1 MSFAL
6 GVACCVVAMLVLLPL
21 AQRLGWYDHP
31 DAGRKD
37 HAAPT
42 PFVGG
47 IAVALGALA
56 SVLVLGLDGGDLRA
70 LAALGV
76 AGLLMLATGLHDDLR
91 DSSWRWRIAAQV
103 LAALVLV
110 YGGGL
115 AVNHVGTVFGHPITS
130 LGWLSVPF
138 TVFMVVALIN
148 ALNMADG
155 VDGLTGTVVLVGLA
169 MFAAAALYAG
179 DPALFAVLAAVGGA
193 VLGFLGFNLRR
204 PGLPHA
210 RVFLGNGGSALL
222 GLVIAW
228 ASLRLTQN
236 PAHPVTAILLPWLV
250 VPPVVDA
257 VALVLRRVAQGRS
270 PFAADRNHM
279 HHFMLDAGFSPSQIA
294 LALGGMSLGLGGL
307 AALSL
312 RNNWL
317 DHTALVLLY
326 VAMTIAW
333 FLLTWRRERA
343 VAFFAAIHRRG
354 QLPIASRNA
363 LRNVEGGSDGVEALE
378 PDRGGG

>member
-1 MSFAL
+1 MSFLFAT
-6 GVACCVVAMLVLLPL
+6 ACCIAVMLLLLPL
-21 AQRLGWYDHP
+21 ARRFGWYDHP
-31 DAGRKD
+31 DDGRKD
-37 HAAPT
+37 HATPT
-42 PFVGG
+42 PIVGG
-47 IAVALGALA
+47 MAIALGAVAAILI
-56 SVLVLGLDGGDLRA
+56 LGLDGGDARA
-70 LAALGV
+70 LLALAVAGVLMLGV
-76 AGLLMLATGLHDDLR
+76 GLYDDLHDVN
-91 DSSWRWRIAAQV
+91 WRWRIAAQGG
-103 LAALVLV
+103 AALVLV

-155 VDGLTGTVVLVGLA
+155 VDGLTGSVVFVGLA

-179 DPALFAVLAAVGGA
+179 DPALFAVLAAVAGA
-193 VLGFLGFNLRR
+193 VLGFLVFNLRR
-204 PGLPHA
+204 PGLPRA

-236 PAHPVTAILLPWLV
+236 PEHPVTAILLPWLL

-257 VALVLRRVAQGRS
+257 VALVLRRAAQGRS

-294 LALGGMSLGLGGL
+294 LALGGISLGLGGL

-312 RNNWL
+312 RNNWV
-317 DHTALVLLY
+317 DHTALVMIY
-326 VAMTIAW
+326 ITMTVAW
-333 FLLTWRRERA
+333 FLLTWRRDRA
-343 VAFFAAIHRRG
+343 VAFFAYIHQRSRRPG
-354 QLPIASRNA
+354 QAKSAADPLT
-363 LRNVEGGSDGVEALE
+363 GVDSLE
-378 PDRGGG
+378 PDRSP

>member
-1 MSFAL
+1 MSFVL
-6 GVACCVVAMLVLLPL
+6 GAVCCIAAMLALLPL
-21 AQRLGWYDHP
+21 ARRLGWYDHP

-37 HAAPT
+37 HAEPT

-47 IAVALGALA
+47 IAVAAGALA
-56 SVLVLGLDGGDLRA
+56 AVVLLQLDGGNLRA

-115 AVNHVGTVFGHPITS
+115 AVNQVGTVFGQPITS
-130 LGWLSVPF
+130 LGWFSVPF

-155 VDGLTGTVVLVGLA
+155 VDGLTGTVVFIGLA

-179 DPALFAVLAAVGGA
+179 DPALFAVLAAVAGA
-193 VLGFLGFNLRR
+193 VLGFLVFNLRR
-204 PGLPHA
+204 PGLPRA

-236 PAHPVTAILLPWLV
+236 LEHPVTAILLPWLL

-279 HHFMLDAGFSPSQIA
+279 HHFMCDAGFSPSQIA
-294 LALGGMSLGLGGL
+294 LALGGLSLGLGGA
-307 AALSL
+307 AALAL
-312 RNNWL
+312 RNDWL

-343 VAFFAAIHRRG
+343 VAFFAAIHQRG
-354 QLPIASRNA
+354 RSPAASRIA
-363 LRNVEGGSDGVEALE
+363 ECGSDGAQSLE
-378 PDRGGG
+378 PDRGRG

>member
-1 MSFAL
+1 MSFVL
-6 GVACCVVAMLVLLPL
+6 GTFCSIAAMLALLPL
-21 AQRLGWYDHP
+21 AKRLGWYDHP

-37 HAAPT
+37 HAEPT

-47 IAVALGALA
+47 IAVAAGALA
-56 SVLVLGLDGGDLRA
+56 AVALLQLDGGNLRA
-70 LAALGV
+70 LASLGV
-76 AGLLMLATGLHDDLR
+76 AGLLMLATGLYDDLR
-91 DSSWRWRIAAQV
+91 NPSWPWRIAAQV

-115 AVNHVGTVFGHPITS
+115 AVNQIGTVFGYPITS
-130 LGWLSVPF
+130 LGWFSVPF

-155 VDGLTGTVVLVGLA
+155 VDGLTGTVVFVGLT

-179 DPALFAVLAAVGGA
+179 DPALFAVLAAVAGA
-193 VLGFLGFNLRR
+193 VLGFLVFNLRR
-204 PGLPHA
+204 PGMPRA

-236 PAHPVTAILLPWLV
+236 PEHPVTAILLPWLL

-279 HHFMLDAGFSPSQIA
+279 HHFMCDAGFSPSQIA
-294 LALGGMSLGLGGL
+294 LVLGGLSLGLGGA
-307 AALSL
+307 AALAL
-312 RNNWL
+312 RYDWL

-343 VAFFAAIHRRG
+343 VAFFTAIHQRG
-354 QLPIASRNA
+354 RSRAASRIA
-363 LRNVEGGSDGVEALE
+363 ECDSDGAQSLE
-378 PDRGGG
+378 PDRGRG

>member
-1 MSFAL
+1 MSFAI
-6 GVACCVVAMLVLLPL
+6 GAVCCIAAMLALLPL
-21 AQRLGWYDHP
+21 ARRLGWYDHP
-31 DAGRKD
+31 DDGRKD
-37 HAAPT
+37 HAVPT

-47 IAVALGALA
+47 IAVAAGALA
-56 SVLVLGLDGGDLRA
+56 AVLLLGLDGGDLRA
-70 LAALGV
+70 IAALGA
-76 AGLLMLATGLHDDLR
+76 AGLLMLATGLFDDLH
-91 DSSWRWRIAAQV
+91 DSNWRWRIAAQV
-103 LAALVLV
+103 LASLILIH
-110 YGGGL
+110 GGGL

-130 LGWLSVPF
+130 LGWFSIPF

-155 VDGLTGTVVLVGLA
+155 VDGLTGSVVLVGLA

-179 DPALFAVLAAVGGA
+179 DPALFSVLAAVAGA
-193 VLGFLGFNLRR
+193 VLGFLVFNLRR
-204 PGLPHA
+204 PGLPRA

-236 PAHPVTAILLPWLV
+236 PEHPVTAILLPWLL

-257 VALVLRRVAQGRS
+257 VALVLRRAAQGRS

-294 LALGGMSLGLGGL
+294 LSLGGISLGLGGL
-307 AALSL
+307 AALAL

-317 DHTALVLLY
+317 EHTALVLIY

-343 VAFFAAIHRRG
+343 VAFFAVIHQRRRSPVVP
-354 QLPIASRNA
+354 QLAKPDPPAAQSRQ
-363 LRNVEGGSDGVEALE
+363 
-378 PDRGGG
+378 PDRGPGRARG

>member
-1 MSFAL
+1 MSFVL
-6 GVACCVVAMLVLLPL
+6 GAVCCIAAMLALLPL
-21 AQRLGWYDHP
+21 ARRLGWYDHP

-47 IAVALGALA
+47 IAVAVGTVAA
-56 SVLVLGLDGGDLRA
+56 VGFLGLDGGDPRALSA
-70 LAALGV
+70 LAA
-76 AGLLMLATGLHDDLR
+76 AALLMLATGLHDDLH
-91 DSSWRWRIAAQV
+91 DSNWRWRIAAQV
-103 LAALVLV
+103 VAALILV

-115 AVNHVGTVFGHPITS
+115 AVNHVGTVVGHAITS
-130 LGWLSVPF
+130 LGWFSVPF

-155 VDGLTGTVVLVGLA
+155 VDGLTGTVVFVGLA

-179 DPALFAVLAAVGGA
+179 DPALFTVLAAVAGS
-193 VLGFLGFNLRR
+193 VLGFLVFNLRR
-204 PGLPHA
+204 PGLPRA
-210 RVFLGNGGSALL
+210 RVFLGNSGSALL

-228 ASLRLTQN
+228 ASLRLSQN
-236 PAHPVTAILLPWLV
+236 PAHPVTAILLPWLL

-257 VALVLRRVAQGRS
+257 VALVLRRIAQGRS

-294 LALGGMSLGLGGL
+294 LALGGISLGLGGL
-307 AALSL
+307 AALAL
-312 RNNWL
+312 RNNRL
-317 DHTALVLLY
+317 EHTALVLLY
-326 VAMTIAW
+326 VAMSIGW

-343 VAFFAAIHRRG
+343 VAFFAAIHQRG
-354 QLPIASRNA
+354 RPRAIPDHGESDSPHVESR
-363 LRNVEGGSDGVEALE
+363 E
-378 PDRGGG
+378 PGRGRG

>member
-1 MSFAL
+1 MSFVL
-6 GVACCVVAMLVLLPL
+6 GAACCIAAMLALLPL
-21 AQRLGWYDHP
+21 ARRLGWYDHP

-37 HAAPT
+37 HAEPT

-47 IAVALGALA
+47 IAVAAGSLAAIAL
-56 SVLVLGLDGGDLRA
+56 LGLNGGDMRA
-70 LAALGV
+70 LVALGV

-179 DPALFAVLAAVGGA
+179 DPALFAVLAAVAGA
-193 VLGFLGFNLRR
+193 VLGFLAFNLRR
-204 PGLPHA
+204 PGLLRA

-236 PAHPVTAILLPWLV
+236 PEHPVTAILLPWLL

-257 VALVLRRVAQGRS
+257 VALVLRRAAQGRS

-279 HHFMLDAGFSPSQIA
+279 HHFMLDAGFSPSQVA
-294 LALGGMSLGLGGL
+294 LALGGTSLGLGGA
-307 AALSL
+307 AALAL
-312 RNNWL
+312 RSDLL

-343 VAFFAAIHRRG
+343 VAVFTAIHQRG
-354 QLPIASRNA
+354 RLAAGSRTA
-363 LRNVEGGSDGVEALE
+363 DGEPEGVDSLE
-378 PDRGGG
+378 PDRGRG